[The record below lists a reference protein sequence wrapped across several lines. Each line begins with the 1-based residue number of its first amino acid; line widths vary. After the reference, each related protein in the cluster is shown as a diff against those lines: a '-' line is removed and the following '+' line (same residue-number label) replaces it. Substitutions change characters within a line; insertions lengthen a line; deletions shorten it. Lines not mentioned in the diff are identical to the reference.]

1 MKCIV
6 KWVLTTKHDVLDTID
21 QKCTSIKEIATE
33 LLKKLSEESLD
44 NFDQNV
50 IGNYAVKFFALS
62 DIVMS
67 MDAYSDG
74 SLDECKAMRKQIIDQ
89 FYKIVRIQVTLA
101 ALFRKN
107 NGRLKG
113 QVKDIMKQIT
123 NCELVLFE
131 QQFR

>member
-74 SLDECKAMRKQIIDQ
+74 SLDECKAMRK
-89 FYKIVRIQVTLA
+89 
-101 ALFRKN
+101 
-107 NGRLKG
+107 
-113 QVKDIMKQIT
+113 
-123 NCELVLFE
+123 
-131 QQFR
+131 